1 MQMRSSQQW
10 WQSVKADPALLM
22 DWLRKQY
29 HGESMAAVRM
39 RQFLECFGNEAH
51 DPRWVSTVEE
61 IARQEE
67 MHASW
72 VGELLRVRG
81 EEPALIPDKD
91 ERYWQ
96 QTLPGI
102 SSWETGC
109 AVAAHAEAMRLER
122 IRVIAADPDAP
133 ADVRDVFARILP
145 QEEFHERAF
154 RAFSSDASLTAT
166 LHQHTQGAQAL
177 GLVV

>member
-1 MQMRSSQQW
+1 MRTSSEW
-10 WQSVKADPALLM
+10 WRQVKADPALLL

-29 HGESMAAVRM
+29 HGEATAAVRM
-39 RQFLECFGNEAH
+39 REFLARFGGQAR
-51 DPRWVSTVEE
+51 DPRWVATVEE

-67 MHASW
+67 AHAGW
-72 VGELLRVRG
+72 VGELLRARG
-81 EEPALIPDKD
+81 EEPAVISGKV

-96 QTLPGI
+96 ATLPGI
-102 SSWETGC
+102 ESWESGC

-133 ADVRDVFARILP
+133 ADVREVFARILP

-154 RAFSSDASLTAT
+154 RAFASDEALTAA
-166 LHQHTQGAQAL
+166 LKGHAAGAEAL
-177 GLVV
+177 GLVT

>member
-1 MQMRSSQQW
+1 MKTSAGW
-10 WQSVKADPALLM
+10 WQTVKADPELLL

-29 HGESMAAVRM
+29 HGEATAAVRM
-39 RQFLECFGNEAH
+39 RDFLNRYGEQAR
-51 DPRWVSTVEE
+51 DPRWVATVEE

-67 MHASW
+67 LHASW
-72 VGELLRVRG
+72 VGELLGARG
-81 EEPALIPDKD
+81 EEPTIIPDKA

-96 QTLPGI
+96 ATLPGI
-102 SSWETGC
+102 ESWESGC

-122 IRVIAADPDAP
+122 IRVIAADLDAP
-133 ADVRDVFARILP
+133 ADIREVFARILP

-154 RAFSSDASLTAT
+154 RAFASDEALTAA
-166 LHQHTQGAQAL
+166 LEGHAAGAEAL

>member
-1 MQMRSSQQW
+1 LTR
-10 WQSVKADPALLM
+10 
-22 DWLRKQY
+22 
-29 HGESMAAVRM
+29 
-39 RQFLECFGNEAH
+39 FGTQAR
-51 DPRWVSTVEE
+51 DPRWVATVEE

-67 MHASW
+67 THAAW

-81 EEPALIPDKD
+81 EEPAVIAGKV

-96 QTLPGI
+96 ATVPGI
-102 SSWETGC
+102 ESWESGC

-122 IRVIAADPDAP
+122 IRVIATDPDAP
-133 ADVRDVFARILP
+133 ADIREVFARILP

-154 RAFSSDASLTAT
+154 RAFASDEALTAA
-166 LHQHTQGAQAL
+166 LEGHIVGAEAL

>member
-1 MQMRSSQQW
+1 VRDSRQW
-10 WQSVKADPALLM
+10 WRSVKADPALLM

-29 HGESMAAVRM
+29 HGEATAAVRM
-39 RQFLECFGNEAH
+39 RQFLAKFGAQAA
-51 DPRWVSTVEE
+51 DPRWVATVEE

-67 MHASW
+67 THAAW
-72 VGELLRVRG
+72 VGELLRARG
-81 EEPALIPDKD
+81 EEPAVIPDKA

-96 QTLPGI
+96 ATLPGI
-102 SSWETGC
+102 ESWESGC

-133 ADVRDVFARILP
+133 ADVRDTFARILP

-154 RAFSSDASLTAT
+154 RAFSTEAALTAT
-166 LHQHTQGAQAL
+166 LHRHLTGAQAL
-177 GLVV
+177 GLVT